1 MVLKNQPIEL
11 KISGDK
17 GLHQFTLEVESDEDV
32 TLGVKGSCGCI
43 VINQGQ
49 KFDFKKGINF
59 INATF
64 NRSYCATDC
73 LKTISIGPASYQVKI
88 KR

>member
-11 KISGDK
+11 KVSGNK
-17 GLHQFTLEVESDEDV
+17 GLHEFTLEVESDEDV
-32 TLGVKGSCGCI
+32 TLDVKGSCGCI
-43 VINQGQ
+43 VMSQGQ
-49 KFDFKKGINF
+49 KFDFKKGTNF

-64 NRSYCATDC
+64 NRSYCPTGC